1 MKTLFFILALSVSA
15 IAQQTDSIYCIQI
28 MSTKTPQYIRAE
40 QLAMCTLDKAMVE
53 QVGDYYRI
61 MFVYETEMEA
71 DYMIATWQR
80 SHKDAFICRRTKE
93 QVANFYHFITKD

>member
-1 MKTLFFILALSVSA
+1 MKNLFFILALSVSA
-15 IAQQTDSIYCIQI
+15 MAQQQDTVYCIQI

-61 MFVYETEMEA
+61 MFVYDTEMEA

-80 SHKDAFICRRTKE
+80 SHKDAFITVRTRKQFE
-93 QVANFYHFITKD
+93 KIKPFYTER